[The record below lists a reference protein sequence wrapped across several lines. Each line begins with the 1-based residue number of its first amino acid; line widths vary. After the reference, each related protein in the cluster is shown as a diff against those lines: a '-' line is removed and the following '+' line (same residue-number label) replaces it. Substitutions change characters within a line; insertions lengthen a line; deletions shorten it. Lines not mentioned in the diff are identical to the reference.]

1 MQASAEIRYFW
12 KSTPPPGL
20 EQWFCLDKHHSF
32 PPGGEESR
40 LDVYIRDSS
49 QTELG
54 VKTRGNKPGV
64 EIKGLV
70 GLGEENLPPPFV
82 GQVEIW
88 AKWTS
93 LSLELDEGSGI
104 EIGKVRRLRKFDTSG
119 IVSREVPLDSSEEP
133 LEGDEKLLSGGCI
146 VELTKLRLPN
156 AGVWWTL
163 GLEAF
168 GTIWT
173 VRKNL
178 KLGAEALAAR
188 WPPAIVPEVIA
199 SYPAWLSKYAP

>member
-1 MQASAEIRYFW
+1 MARKI
-12 KSTPPPGL
+12 
-20 EQWFCLDKHHSF
+20 C
-32 PPGGEESR
+32 
-40 LDVYIRDSS
+40 
-49 QTELG
+49 
-54 VKTRGNKPGV
+54 
-64 EIKGLV
+64 
-70 GLGEENLPPPFV
+70 PPFV

-178 KLGAEALAAR
+178 KLSRSSSRTMAAR
-188 WPPAIVPEVIA
+188 DRTRGDRQLSGLAQQIRSITSRGPSVLDSPVLAIRRFSV
-199 SYPAWLSKYAP
+199 SW